1 MCNTAMPLY
10 DRFWLDLETEFI
22 VVEYGKGIAA
32 ALAAE
37 CCGELTGRCRE
48 FRRSLARRKGLI
60 IPPIRLEV
68 SDSLPA
74 FAYVI
79 WVMGVGVAEG
89 DLIRVTGGNI
99 LRMLLAQ
106 LRHVCTMY
114 APRVPTRDQIVA
126 IWQRLEMEKEKYVA
140 TK

>member
-1 MCNTAMPLY
+1 MPFY
-10 DRFWLDLETEFI
+10 DRFWLDLEVEFI
-22 VVEYGKGIAA
+22 VVEYGKGIAD
-32 ALAAE
+32 ALATE
-37 CCGELTGRCRE
+37 CRGELTGRCRE

-68 SDSLPA
+68 SDTLPA

-89 DLIRVTGGNI
+89 ELISKTGANTYGA
-99 LRMLLAQ
+99 LLAR
-106 LRHVCTMY
+106 LRQVCTVY
-114 APRVPTRDQIVA
+114 APRVPTRDQIIA
-126 IWQRLEMEKEKYVA
+126 IWKRLEMEKEKYVA